1 MEDTQIENAERPV
14 DPSVVAAEP
23 VAATEEYQADSTY
36 ESNEPVAA
44 PEYTDDQA
52 NAEINRLYGTAQVEE
67 SEEQRSAPRI
77 DEGAKNVFH
86 ALDNELGEIEELEHD
101 GFYGDITEDH
111 IKELPTVARRILH
124 NFRIDRKKQEARHNK
139 EMSTIRGETEERER
153 LLARSEREFSRRQ
166 SEFAALIDDPKVQQI
181 LNQPEAEMPD
191 VFTEEG
197 INARIERGI
206 AQGLTTILTPMKQ
219 AADQKGRESAYLDFI
234 EGHPEM
240 RSPTFKKQVVEMV
253 RTRAKTGSP
262 VSTQDAYQLV
272 KAQRMIAEQQAR
284 SARETRARQQSA
296 KRIGRN
302 VASGTPDSATI
313 PPDVQKRGAHAIAM
327 WLQANPEAAK
337 TIDRQI
343 RS

>member
-1 MEDTQIENAERPV
+1 MEDTQIENAEQPV
-14 DPSVVAAEP
+14 EPTESV
-23 VAATEEYQADSTY
+23 ATTGDGQALSSSET
-36 ESNEPVAA
+36 NEPVAA

-52 NAEINRLYGTAQVEE
+52 DAEINRMYGTAQVDE
-67 SEEQRSAPRI
+67 SPEEQQSAPPI
-77 DEGAKNVFH
+77 DEGAKHVFN
-86 ALDNELGEIEELEHD
+86 ALDSELGQIEELEHD

-124 NFRIDRKKQEARHNK
+124 NFRIDRKKQEQRHLR
-139 EMSTIRGETEERER
+139 EMSSIRSETEEREQG
-153 LLARSEREFSRRQ
+153 LAKAEREFSRRQ
-166 SEFAALIDDPKVQQI
+166 SEFAALIDDPKVQSI
-181 LNQPEAEMPD
+181 LNQPETEMPD

-197 INARIERGI
+197 INARIQRGI
-206 AQGLTTILTPMKQ
+206 AQGLNTILSPMKD
-219 AADQKGRESAYLDFI
+219 AADQKGRESAYLDFVDS
-234 EGHPEM
+234 HPEM
-240 RSPTFKKQVVEMV
+240 RKPSFKKAVVGLV
-253 RTRAKTGSP
+253 RNRAQAGNP

-272 KAQRMIAEQQAR
+272 KAQQMIADQQAR

>member
-1 MEDTQIENAERPV
+1 VEDTQIENAEQPV
-14 DPSVVAAEP
+14 EPTESV
-23 VAATEEYQADSTY
+23 ATTGDDQALSSSET
-36 ESNEPVAA
+36 NEPVAA

-52 NAEINRLYGTAQVEE
+52 DAEINRMYGTAQVDE
-67 SEEQRSAPRI
+67 SPEEQQSAPPI
-77 DEGAKNVFH
+77 DEGAKHVFN
-86 ALDNELGEIEELEHD
+86 ALDSELGQIEELEHD

-124 NFRIDRKKQEARHNK
+124 NFRIDRKKQEQRHLR
-139 EMSTIRGETEERER
+139 EMSSIRSETEDREQG
-153 LLARSEREFSRRQ
+153 LAKAEREFSRRQ
-166 SEFAALIDDPKVQQI
+166 SEFAALIDDPKVQSI
-181 LNQPEAEMPD
+181 LNQPDTEMPD

-197 INARIERGI
+197 INARIQRGI
-206 AQGLTTILTPMKQ
+206 AQGLNTILSPMKD
-219 AADQKGRESAYLDFI
+219 AADQKGRESAYLDFVS
-234 EGHPEM
+234 GHPEM
-240 RSPTFKKQVVEMV
+240 RKPSFKKAVVGLV
-253 RTRAKTGSP
+253 RNRAQAGNP

-272 KAQRMIAEQQAR
+272 KAQQMIADQQAR

-313 PPDVQKRGAHAIAM
+313 PPDVQKRGAYAIAQ